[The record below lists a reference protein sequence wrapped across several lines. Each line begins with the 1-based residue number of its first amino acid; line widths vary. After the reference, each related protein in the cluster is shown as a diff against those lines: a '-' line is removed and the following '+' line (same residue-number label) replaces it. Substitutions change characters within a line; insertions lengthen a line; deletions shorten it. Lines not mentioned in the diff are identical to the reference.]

1 MSSRLITPFVNE
13 GLDRLY
19 YDEVDWYTPS
29 LFPDSTHRYHAS
41 YIHSSGGRLDV
52 WYPAKMTKFE
62 IKPEIKRLA
71 RDICKQLRGDL
82 FMNGKSPKTI
92 AAGVIRYSLLK
103 TGQAL
108 ETGESGRVE
117 SKRKV
122 RNRNIA
128 QALGISRDSVIIG
141 YKDLKIYMEGLQIS
155 P

>member
-52 WYPAKMTKFE
+52 WYPARMTKFK

-103 TGQAL
+103 KP

-155 P
+155 A